1 MQGIPTNYM
10 NEKLVAEKQGFYLQF
25 QPEMYNRLQE
35 NKEKNG
41 ISITDQ
47 IRHAVIDYLHKY
59 ENF

>member
-1 MQGIPTNYM
+1 MKN
-10 NEKLVAEKQGFYLQF
+10 LSSEKQGFYLQF